1 MLRLTLLVLLF
12 VVVATF
18 LRGGVR
24 KVGPPVLSVSNEL
37 LLICATWHRKISYI
51 ANLAVNAVISGAWR
65 LLVLLLADRGA
76 RARSKAIAG
85 G

>member
-18 LRGGVR
+18 LRGG
-24 KVGPPVLSVSNEL
+24 VGPPVLSVSNEL

-65 LLVLLLADRGA
+65 LLVLLLADCGA